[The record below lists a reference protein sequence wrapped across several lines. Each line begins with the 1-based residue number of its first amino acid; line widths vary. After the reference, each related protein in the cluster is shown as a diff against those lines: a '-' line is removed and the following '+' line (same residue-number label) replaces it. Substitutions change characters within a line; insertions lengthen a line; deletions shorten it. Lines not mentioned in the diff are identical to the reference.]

1 MDVEDEFHLKDLTI
15 SRNLRK
21 TTIKEY
27 ARSLNQ
33 YCNFINKNPMELIEE
48 AEVEEDNGIR
58 MKNWEIKRYIL
69 DFKHDLLERNLRYN
83 TIKKTLAV
91 VKTFFS

>member
-1 MDVEDEFHLKDLTI
+1 MITILNLTI

-21 TTIKEY
+21 STIKEY

-33 YCNFINKNPMELIEE
+33 YCNFSNKNPTELIEE

-58 MKNWEIKRYIL
+58 
-69 DFKHDLLERNLRYN
+69 
-83 TIKKTLAV
+83 
-91 VKTFFS
+91 

>member
-1 MDVEDEFHLKDLTI
+1 MDIENDYHFRDLAI

-33 YCNFINKNPMELIEE
+33 YCNFINKNPTELIEE
-48 AEVEEDNGIR
+48 AEVEEDQGIR
-58 MKNWEIKRYIL
+58 MKNRKIKRYIL
-69 DFKHDLLERNLRYN
+69 NFKQELIDKNLRY
-83 TIKKTLAV
+83 IR
-91 VKTFFS
+91 

>member
-1 MDVEDEFHLKDLTI
+1 
-15 SRNLRK
+15 
-21 TTIKEY
+21 
-27 ARSLNQ
+27 
-33 YCNFINKNPMELIEE
+33 MELIEE

-58 MKNWEIKRYIL
+58 MKNRKIKRYIL
-69 DFKHDLLERNLRYN
+69 DFKQDLLERNLRYN